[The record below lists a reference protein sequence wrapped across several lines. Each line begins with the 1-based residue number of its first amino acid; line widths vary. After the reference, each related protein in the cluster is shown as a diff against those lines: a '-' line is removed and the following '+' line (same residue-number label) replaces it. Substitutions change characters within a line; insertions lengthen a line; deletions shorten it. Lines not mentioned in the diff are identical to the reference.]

1 MQTYSREL
9 VGPEGMLPAP
19 DGAPTA
25 QTGWE
30 IYPDALGHTV
40 RLGEITAPTL
50 VMIGRLDA
58 EDIQVI
64 NEPLAKIIPN
74 ARLVWL
80 DDVAHLPH
88 LEGDRKT
95 LDEIVSFVDH
105 NLEMNGRPG
114 WCSQGTR
121 GLE

>member
-1 MQTYSREL
+1 MQVLFGRDTEL
-9 VGPEGMLPAP
+9 AS
-19 DGAPTA
+19 
-25 QTGWE
+25 
-30 IYPDALGHTV
+30 
-40 RLGEITAPTL
+40 ITAPTL

-58 EDIQVI
+58 EYMQGI

-95 LDEIVSFVDH
+95 LDQIARFVDAI
-105 NLEMNGRPG
+105 P
-114 WCSQGTR
+114 
-121 GLE
+121 